1 RRAQRLENKPA
12 TPSYRLVMPPPHRD
26 PATPAEILKIMPTDA
41 QLEEYYLNQENL
53 HITQRNLPGWGDAI
67 TWNELHHTTPY
78 NNTWD

>member
-1 RRAQRLENKPA
+1 
-12 TPSYRLVMPPPHRD
+12 
-26 PATPAEILKIMPTDA
+26 MPTDT

-67 TWNELHHTTPY
+67 IWNELHHTAPY